1 VTGLALAGGATIK
14 DAAGNNAVLSGAV
27 RNPPGILQVDTTAP
41 EVKHVA
47 TSPTVGEVITGQA
60 VRITLDMSEKVIV
73 AGSPTLLLNDGGTAS
88 YDAVHSTATNLAF
101 DYAVKAGQVT
111 TDLAVTGVDLPS
123 VNSITDLAGNS
134 ARLSGAGVNL
144 GLEVNTKA
152 LAINGNADLQL
163 LGASNANAAFGVS
176 STVTLT
182 LYDSEA
188 YTGTVAGLS
197 PGNHLDLMDISFGAG
212 STLGYTANSG
222 NTGGVLSVSDGA
234 HAAKIALLGQY
245 MASSFVAAS
254 DGHGGTLVSDPP
266 ETLQHQLSLPH
277 PPSS

>member
-1 VTGLALAGGATIK
+1 MTGLALAGGATIK

-176 STVTLT
+176 STGTLT
-182 LYDSEA
+182 LYDFGGIYRDGCRA
-188 YTGTVAGLS
+188 LS
-197 PGNHLDLMDISFGAG
+197 RQPPRSH
-212 STLGYTANSG
+212 GYQLRGWLNAW
-222 NTGGVLSVSDGA
+222 LHRKQWQYRRRAVS
-234 HAAKIALLGQY
+234 Q
-245 MASSFVAAS
+245 
-254 DGHGGTLVSDPP
+254 
-266 ETLQHQLSLPH
+266 
-277 PPSS
+277 